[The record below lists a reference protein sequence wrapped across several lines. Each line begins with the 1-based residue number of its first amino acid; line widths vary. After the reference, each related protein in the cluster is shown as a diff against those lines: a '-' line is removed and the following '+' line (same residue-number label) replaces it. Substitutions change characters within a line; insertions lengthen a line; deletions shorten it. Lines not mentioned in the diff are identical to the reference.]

1 MKIQLKEG
9 LTNPKEKTAKGLTDK
24 VLGWYDFDTD
34 YIDDGSQ
41 RRRAESK
48 NENVVEWFG
57 EHPIEIKKEA
67 FKLIKSKVSKWGA
80 NYVSRFERNFGKH
93 MKESIKEAK
102 SLDDMMKDANRIKK
116 ELADVQKE
124 YNKSKTET
132 NKAKVEAKKGQLERV
147 ANAIRNARA
156 NQRESVAEVVTEDVN
171 WGTIN
176 NVFVK
181 FLKANTKEL
190 EKRVNAND
198 LEGTKAAIKSII
210 SGLSNAQKS
219 LKLEGVVK
227 STSLN
232 EVTVTRI
239 PNFNL
244 ESDAYIIMLYLLK
257 NNSGFKK
264 VASDAGIDLFS
275 GANVKSVFTGLHN
288 NLKKVITPQIIKAV
302 VETINQDRKK
312 IFIDDADIQKG
323 IHTARF
329 AGLLAL
335 GVVDSF
341 INDPIDYKLINDL
354 GNAKLKGL
362 ADEFSIGRG
371 KIKLGAML
379 GNKGF

>member
-1 MKIQLKEG
+1 MKIKLKEG
-9 LTNPKEKTAKGLTDK
+9 LTNPKEKTAKGLADK

-41 RRRAESK
+41 RRRAESQ
-48 NENVVEWFG
+48 NEHVVEWFG
-57 EHPIEIKKEA
+57 EHPFEIKKEA
-67 FKLIKSKVSKWGA
+67 FKLIKSKASKWGA
-80 NYVSRFERNFGKH
+80 NYVSRFERNFDKH
-93 MKESIKEAK
+93 MKEDI
-102 SLDDMMKDANRIKK
+102 
-116 ELADVQKE
+116 
-124 YNKSKTET
+124 
-132 NKAKVEAKKGQLERV
+132 
-147 ANAIRNARA
+147 
-156 NQRESVAEVVTEDVN
+156 TEDVN

-190 EKRVNAND
+190 EKRVNDND

-219 LKLEGVVK
+219 LKLEGVAK

-264 VASDAGIDLFS
+264 AATNAGIDLFS
-275 GANVKSVFTGLHN
+275 GANTKSVFAGLHN
-288 NLKKVITPQIIKAV
+288 NLKKVITPQIVKAV
-302 VETINQDRKK
+302 VGTINQDRKK

-323 IHTARF
+323 VHTARF